1 MIIILN
7 YGKSGATIFFFFS
20 FLNCIVSRIF
30 LGVLVD
36 KMSRIACSVRGK
48 KPSLREIV
56 KIHVTFEGKEVF
68 LEENH
73 GDSGLP

>member
-1 MIIILN
+1 M
-7 YGKSGATIFFFFS
+7 GKVALQYFFFFS

-30 LGVLVD
+30 LGVFVD
-36 KMSRIACSVRGK
+36 KMSGIACSLRGK

-68 LEENH
+68 LEGNH
-73 GDSGLP
+73 GDFGLP